1 MVLSGHSGCT
11 QAGALTAGPCGSYAH
26 GLSNGAKCPKAA
38 YLNGA
43 VKINLVGEWAGWR
56 PVPYSRY
63 SRVKTYSFRYPFPG
77 FCEPM

>member
-1 MVLSGHSGCT
+1 MLHSSGCSD
-11 QAGALTAGPCGSYAH
+11 GWALWQLRGQD

-38 YLNGA
+38 YPNGA